1 MSFRKISK
9 NNNRNKDKIERIY
22 TQTHTRENIK
32 ILSGSAFSVRP
43 QAGTK
48 RNFTNKCGEYKWCNG
63 DRKSTRLNSSHV
75 SQSRMPSSA

>member
-9 NNNRNKDKIERIY
+9 NNNRNKDKMERKY

-63 DRKSTRLNSSHV
+63 TFTPPKPQYTQCYSLLEIQN
-75 SQSRMPSSA
+75 